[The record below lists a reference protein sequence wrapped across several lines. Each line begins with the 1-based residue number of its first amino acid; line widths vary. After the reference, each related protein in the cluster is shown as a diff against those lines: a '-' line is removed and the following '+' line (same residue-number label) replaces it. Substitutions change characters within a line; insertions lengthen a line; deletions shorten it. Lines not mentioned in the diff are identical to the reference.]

1 MKKLNMFVNQLK
13 NGKRGMENKKLS
25 WIKENY
31 LLIGVLIFA
40 FIIRLYFFI
49 KIGDQAFF
57 WDSAE
62 YGNIARA
69 WAFNIPYIFHPV
81 RPVLLSFIWSLCLR
95 IIPGSEFL
103 PRMLILVLSMLSVY
117 AMYLL
122 GKEMFNEKV
131 GLLTA
136 FFMSINYLNLFYSF
150 RILTDIPA
158 LAFFTLAM
166 YFFYKYFK
174 TNKAKCFYWAAAMTA
189 IGTLFKISIVAIL
202 VIVLVY
208 LLITERLRFFK
219 KKEIWIGGIIF
230 LLILSPYLIWGYM
243 EFGGFVIKQAM
254 DFHSPGEHELEI
266 SYLQLYFNNTKGYLK
281 QLPSYFGGIILL
293 GFIGGLVLMRRLLYG
308 LDILFSKKEPE
319 SITKKELKRDLFLF
333 LSFIIPFIIVVRSL
347 VYVDMRILIIAYPAI
362 LVIASYGII
371 KVYDYII
378 GDGAGEVDIKK
389 VLSIMFIV
397 FILFMSSYGL
407 KQTNLAIM
415 SKVNSYGEVKQAGLW
430 LKQNTLST
438 EAIITTSVT
447 QIRYYSERETFDF
460 VETKEEFE
468 QLLKDNPQI
477 KYYILS
483 VFEQHR
489 DEPWMYSYP
498 QENNLQILQIYQTPN
513 GDSLLGIYRLR

>member
-1 MKKLNMFVNQLK
+1 MDSKKIIN
-13 NGKRGMENKKLS
+13 
-25 WIKENY
+25 WIKENH
-31 LLIGVLIFA
+31 LLIGVLIIA
-40 FIIRLYFFI
+40 LVIRLYLFI
-49 KIGDQAFF
+49 KIGDQVFF

-131 GLLTA
+131 GLLAA

-189 IGTLFKISIVAIL
+189 IGALFKISIVAVL

-208 LLITERLRFFK
+208 LLITERLRFLK

-266 SYLQLYFNNTKGYLK
+266 SYLQLYFNNTKGYLE

-347 VYVDMRILIIAYPAI
+347 VYVDMRIFIIVYPAI

-371 KVYDYII
+371 KVYDFLK
-378 GDGAGEVDIKK
+378 GGGSEETNENGTKEKESWKK
-389 VLSIMFIV
+389 ILAIV
-397 FILFMSSYGL
+397 FIIGILLMTGYGL
-407 KQTNLAIM
+407 KDTNILIM
-415 SKVNSYGEVKQAGLW
+415 SKQNAYGEVKQAGLW

-438 EAIITTSVT
+438 EAIITTSVP

-468 QLLKDNPQI
+468 QLIKDNPQI

-513 GDSLLGIYRLR
+513 GDSLLGIYRLK